1 MKKSLIVLSI
11 CFVFAGCSSTPEEQR
26 LEQYIEQTNTDKKER
41 TIDWY
46 YKHDYERKDVLN
58 ICYTIYLEAAEKAGY
73 YSPDISE
80 GKEKYLDSEVQK
92 EMYESNEE
100 CNKAYKAQDLLDKYI
115 SDKSLPQEL
124 VENIANP
131 QVTSASSEVV
141 IDNLVTPTNMKDA
154 QDAQD
159 EQQEVKKPPT
169 LDELTQK
176 Q

>member
-11 CFVFAGCSSTPEEQR
+11 CFLFSGCSSTPEEQR

-58 ICYTIYLEAAEKAGY
+58 ICYAIYLEAAEKAGY
-73 YSPDISE
+73 YSQDVSD
-80 GKEKYLDSEVQK
+80 GKDKYLDPEVQK
-92 EMYESNEE
+92 EMYESNKE
-100 CNKAYKAQDLLDKYI
+100 CSNAYKAQELLDKFI

-124 VENIANP
+124 IEDLANP
-131 QVTSASSEVV
+131 QDQNASSEVTV
-141 IDNLVTPTNMKDA
+141 TDELVLPTDLKEA
-154 QDAQD
+154 PA
-159 EQQEVKKPPT
+159 EVATIEKPPT
-169 LDELTQK
+169 LEELTQK